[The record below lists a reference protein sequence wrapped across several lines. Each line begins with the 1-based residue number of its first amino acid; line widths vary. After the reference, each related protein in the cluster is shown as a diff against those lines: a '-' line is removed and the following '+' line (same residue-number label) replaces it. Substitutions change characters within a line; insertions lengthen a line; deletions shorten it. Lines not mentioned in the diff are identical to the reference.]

1 MKEKVKSLIG
11 AFQKPAK
18 GQEQEKTEIEKRA
31 KIITVHIQKG
41 GAGKTTTTSFIGGEL
56 GERGYKVLLL
66 DTDKQKNLT
75 VNYRLK
81 FEEDVNK
88 EKNIYNFIM
97 NAKNKDYNP
106 FDYIIPTEFDNIDM
120 VPAVSDQPNISKEL
134 DLHNLGRLEFVKTA
148 LKKLEN
154 AYDFII
160 IDCGLDL
167 DVLAYNCYQASD
179 FVIVPVN
186 PEPNTKECI
195 PPTYA
200 FIEENM
206 EFNPNLRAGVVFVNV
221 DSRESIS
228 RTTIT
233 SVSEG
238 MKDIC
243 KIFDIH
249 IRRDTNVKQAQDYR
263 VPLNLFAPKTKA
275 AKDVK
280 MMVDEMLLEL
290 KEVCPEKMEGVI

>member
-1 MKEKVKSLIG
+1 MSK
-11 AFQKPAK
+11 
-18 GQEQEKTEIEKRA
+18 A

-41 GAGKTTTTSFIGGEL
+41 GAGKTTMTSFIGGEL
-56 GERGYKVLLL
+56 GGRGYKVLLV

-81 FEEDVNK
+81 FEEDANK
-88 EKNIYNFIM
+88 EKNVYNFIT
-97 NAKNKDYNP
+97 NSKKKDFNP
-106 FDYIIPTEFDNIDM
+106 FDYIVQTEFDNIDM
-120 VPAVSDQPNISKEL
+120 VPAVSDQPFISKEL
-134 DLHNLGRLEFVKTA
+134 DSQNLGRLEFVKSA
-148 LKKLEN
+148 IKGLED

-167 DVLAYNCYQASD
+167 DVLSYNCYQASD

-195 PPTYA
+195 PPTYS
-200 FIEENM
+200 FLEENM
-206 EFNPNLRAGVVFVNV
+206 EHNQSLRAGVVFVNV

-228 RTTIT
+228 RTIIA
-233 SVSEG
+233 SVTEG

-243 KIFDIH
+243 KIFDIQ
-249 IRRDTNVKQAQDYR
+249 IRRDTNVKQAQDFR
-263 VPLNLFAPKTKA
+263 VPINLFAPDTRA

-280 MMVDEMLLEL
+280 MMVDELLLEL
-290 KEVCPEKMEGVI
+290 STACPEKMEGVM